1 MVLSELDLFHLL
13 HTNDVLVVNFSME
26 MIADLFPHINEL
38 RKQGIRVLVYPSAAK
53 LKKQLGLANQLKI
66 SHALIMG
73 KSEWNEQSCTLKDLR
88 SGEQST
94 IPLDRLTQHNWN

>member
-1 MVLSELDLFHLL
+1 
-13 HTNDVLVVNFSME
+13 ME

-38 RKQGIRVLVYPSAAK
+38 RKQGMSLSLSSAAK